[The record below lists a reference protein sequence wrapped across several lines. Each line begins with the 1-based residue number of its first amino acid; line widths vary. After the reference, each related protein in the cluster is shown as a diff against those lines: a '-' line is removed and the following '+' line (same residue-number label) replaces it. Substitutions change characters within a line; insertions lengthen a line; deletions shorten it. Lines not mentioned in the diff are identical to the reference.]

1 MSVNQMR
8 LQGMPVRRVLAA
20 VVALALFVTLPA
32 AASAAPAG
40 KGKHPRAK
48 SAGSDAAPLLPSIV
62 RVRIDRGTA
71 SLARA
76 ADYVDRD
83 MPDKAV
89 ASLLNA
95 RRNMYAAWRG
105 ARYLIEHAPPPPP
118 AEDARVHHRKARAS
132 GAPVGAGTVYADPP
146 TTALAVLG
154 YQHTVATAAFGL
166 LDGAKGALRDAVSTT
181 MFAALNRR
189 DSAIA
194 YIHSIPPP
202 PVAASVRAHTSGAP
216 VGSDFGTLM
225 PGIIPD
231 LDDEMMQIEGLVT
244 GGALTAGEK
253 RIMNQ
258 ADFQVF
264 KTEQTVNADWPP
276 VP

>member
-1 MSVNQMR
+1 MR
-8 LQGMPVRRVLAA
+8 LQGMPVRRVLAV

-40 KGKHPRAK
+40 KAKHPRAK

-118 AEDARVHHRKARAS
+118 PADAARVHHRKARAS
-132 GAPVGAGTVYADPP
+132 GAPVGAGTAYADPP
-146 TTALAVLG
+146 TATMAVLG

-166 LDGAKGALRDAVSTT
+166 LDGAKGALRDSVSTT

-189 DSAIA
+189 DSSIA
-194 YIHSIPPP
+194 YIHTLPPADPAAGEDAP
-202 PVAASVRAHTSGAP
+202 PGF
-216 VGSDFGTLM
+216 DTLM
-225 PGIIPD
+225 PGVLPD
-231 LDDEMMQIEGLVT
+231 LDDEMQQIEGLLD
-244 GGALTAGEK
+244 GGALTPGEK

-264 KTEQTVNADWPP
+264 KTEQTINAYWPP
-276 VP
+276 VVGD